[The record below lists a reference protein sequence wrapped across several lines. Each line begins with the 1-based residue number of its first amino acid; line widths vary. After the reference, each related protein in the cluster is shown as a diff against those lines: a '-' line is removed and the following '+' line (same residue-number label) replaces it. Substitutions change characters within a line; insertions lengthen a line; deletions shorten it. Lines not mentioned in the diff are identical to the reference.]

1 MSNRALDY
9 KYEADGYAYLGTFSV
24 TILGRDIAMPLLNA
38 EGARPDD
45 ARELAWDIATTLNM
59 APEML
64 EALEE
69 AAGVLTEYIEDAY
82 CDKHLGRGLCDCK
95 TDSVARLT
103 NLLRRVK
110 GDAS

>member
-9 KYEADGYAYLGTFSV
+9 WYEADGYAYLGTFSV

-38 EGARPDD
+38 EGDSPDD

-82 CDKHLGRGLCDCK
+82 CDRHGRGLCDCK
-95 TDSVARLT
+95 PDIVARLT
-103 NLLRRVK
+103 NLIRRVT